1 MSLWVRWLEELT
13 RDSVGEA
20 GGKAAHLGELARAGF
35 RVPEGFCILAP
46 AYAAFFAFNRLD
58 ETLQAVLEPFDAIP
72 APDLEARSRR
82 FQELFIQGSFP
93 TELRAAIIGAYSALA
108 QRCGRSPLPVAIRS
122 SVATADLSRTSFP
135 GQMDTYHNVV
145 GPEQLIEA
153 VKRCWASLWNFGAV
167 AQRLALGMDPRAVL
181 IAPVVQRMVD
191 ADAAGVL
198 FTMHPVTGRADEMVI
213 DACLGLGE
221 GAVSG
226 RFPVDQFVV
235 RKESGELIG
244 QEIALKETMIVSCG
258 PDRQGTRSIPVA
270 PERAGEPSL
279 SLAQI
284 AELARAGKALEEH
297 FRAPQDIEWAFEA
310 GTLYLLQSRAV
321 RGPHGR
327 PAGTADV
334 SSDQDPGEWVSE
346 FDTPVDPRFP
356 VYTAANISEVLPGV
370 LTPLTRSGLEVLEY
384 GFQAAN
390 IAFGIISEKDIQGR
404 KFFFLG
410 SFYGRAFLNLSVAR
424 ELASRLPVATS
435 AEIDRDHPGRAAPA
449 RPGARERLSPAKA
462 FYLLRVLGRSA
473 QRVRKMPEEAIE
485 CRARVARRV
494 EAYRRER
501 QARELSLADYRELMD
516 AARSEGRTVMRL
528 HIEASQLAVLFYEVL
543 QKLAER
549 WLGGDCRALT
559 ARLLT
564 GLATVESAEPAFE
577 IWELSRMVKR
587 SPALREIFETCSD
600 RQIEAAISRD
610 AGEEAGR
617 LKARLDAFLARY
629 GYRSVF
635 EAEVMLPSWEEDP
648 SFVYSMIRNYLHQGD
663 DQSPQ
668 TIRSR
673 QEREREK
680 ALSEVLGGLSR
691 PKRLVFKRLLAKAQ
705 QFISLREFMKATLMM
720 GVGQSKM
727 VLRDISKRLAAQG
740 LLQDPGDIYFLTESE
755 ITALI
760 EGVTPPEG
768 GSLPEK
774 IVRRKQEYERNRTVV
789 LPEYFEG
796 RPKPLRRPGP
806 GGVAA
811 AKGTGVLKGI
821 PLSPGKVRGRA
832 RVILDPRSA
841 ATIQPGEILVAPVT
855 DAGWS
860 PLFLTAAALVVD
872 VGGLLSH
879 GSIVA
884 REYGIP
890 GVINVK
896 VGTSTIRTG
905 QEILVDGDAGEV
917 RLLE

>member
-1 MSLWVRWLEELT
+1 MSLWIRWLEELAQ
-13 RDSVGEA
+13 DSVGEA
-20 GGKAAHLGELARAGF
+20 GGKAAHLGELAKAGF
-35 RVPEGFCILAP
+35 RVPEGFCILAS
-46 AYAAFFAFNRLD
+46 AYAAFFAFNRLE
-58 ETLQAVLEPFDAIP
+58 ETLHAALEPFGALP
-72 APDLEARSRR
+72 APDLAARLRR

-93 TELRAAIIGAYSALA
+93 PDLAAAIIGAYSALA
-108 QRCGRSPLPVAIRS
+108 QRCGRSSLPVAVRS
-122 SVATADLSRTSFP
+122 SVATVDRARTSFP

-145 GPEQLIEA
+145 GPAQLLEA

-167 AQRLALGMDPRAVL
+167 VQRLAHGMDPKAVL

-198 FTMHPVTGRADEMVI
+198 FTIHPVTGRADEMVI

-221 GAVSG
+221 GVVSG
-226 RFPVDQFVV
+226 RFPVDQFIV
-235 RKESGELIG
+235 RKESGEVIR
-244 QEIALKETMIVSCG
+244 QEIALKETMIVGRG
-258 PDRQGTRSIPVA
+258 PDRQGTRCIPVA
-270 PERAGEPSL
+270 TDRAGAPSL
-279 SLAQI
+279 SSAQV
-284 AELARAGKALEEH
+284 AELARAGRALEEH

-310 GTLYLLQSRAV
+310 GTLYLLQSRTV
-321 RGPHGR
+321 SGPHVR
-327 PAGTADV
+327 PMGTAGV
-334 SSDQDPGEWVSE
+334 SDENPEEWVSE

-356 VYTAANISEVLPGV
+356 VYTGANISEVLPGV
-370 LTPLTRSGLEVLEY
+370 LTPLTRSGLEVLEH

-390 IAFGIISEKDIQGR
+390 MAFGIISEKDIEGR
-404 KFFFLG
+404 TFFFLG

-424 ELASRLPVATS
+424 ELASRLPIATS
-435 AEIDRDHPGRAAPA
+435 AEIDRDHPSSAAPV
-449 RPGARERLSPAKA
+449 RRGARDMLSPAKA

-473 QRVRKMPEEAIE
+473 QRIRKMPEEAIA
-485 CRARVARRV
+485 CRKRVARRV

-501 QARELSLADYRELMD
+501 QAREFSLAEYRELMD

-528 HIEASQLAVLFYEVL
+528 HIEASQVAVLFYELL

-549 WLGGDCRALT
+549 WLGGDPRALT

-577 IWELSRMVKR
+577 IWELSRRVKR
-587 SPALREIFETCSD
+587 SPALREIFETCGD
-600 RQIEAAISRD
+600 RQIDAAIRGH
-610 AGEEAGR
+610 AGEEAR
-617 LKARLDAFLARY
+617 LFKARLDAFLARY

-648 SFVYSMIRNYLHQGD
+648 SFVYSMIRNYLNQGD
-663 DQSPQ
+663 DQNPR
-668 TIRSR
+668 TIRCR

-680 ALSEVLGGLSR
+680 ALAEVLAGLPR
-691 PKRLVFKRLLAKAQ
+691 PKRFLFERLLAKAQ

-727 VLRDISKRLAAQG
+727 VLRDISKRLADQG
-740 LLQDPGDIYFLTESE
+740 LIQDQGDIYFLTESE
-755 ITALI
+755 IAALI
-760 EGVTPPEG
+760 ERGLPPEG
-768 GSLPEK
+768 SSLQEK
-774 IVRRKQEYERNRTVV
+774 IVRRKHEYERNRTVV
-789 LPEYFEG
+789 LPECFEG
-796 RPKPLRRPGP
+796 RPKPLRRPGHGAVP
-806 GGVAA
+806 V

-832 RVILDPRSA
+832 RVILDPRNG

-896 VGTSTIRTG
+896 TGTSTIRNG

-917 RLLE
+917 RLLD